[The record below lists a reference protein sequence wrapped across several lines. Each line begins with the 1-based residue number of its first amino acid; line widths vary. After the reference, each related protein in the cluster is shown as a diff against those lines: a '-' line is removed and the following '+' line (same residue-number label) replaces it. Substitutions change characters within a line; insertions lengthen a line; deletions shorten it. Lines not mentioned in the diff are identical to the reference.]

1 MLLDR
6 YDFYDIYAVLVAIRS
21 NPKAKHNVEIIKAII
36 FVLEKQQETNI
47 VELNIIRTALK
58 TIEIIDK
65 ERFYWIYIDN
75 VYTYG
80 HRVEKTEYNYDILLN
95 AFRKLL
101 RSLEQQDYDMV
112 YDLADAFHNIP
123 IFIADEGKKF
133 KKFIKIQF
141 CSYNK
146 KYKTNLLKEI
156 TKK

>member
-21 NPKAKHNVEIIKAII
+21 NPKDKHNVEIIKAII
-36 FVLEKQQETNI
+36 SVLEKQQETNI

-58 TIEIIDK
+58 TIKIIDK

-80 HRVEKTEYNYDILLN
+80 HRVEKTEFNYDILLN

-146 KYKTNLLKEI
+146 KYKTNLFKEI